1 MPIVVM
7 PDPRLAGARN
17 GLVSQAFLRRPTM
30 SPDRRRATGGQCAPH
45 SGAGVAVE
53 DHFHD

>member
-17 GLVSQAFLRRPTM
+17 GLVSQAFLRRPAM